1 MVEKKGKKVEKEII
15 IGIKKKIDGIGVK
28 EWLIEC
34 VSDFKI
40 EWVNEEQH
48 NEKGERK
55 EILLNKAAALNWK
68 EKRRQWEAMMLKR
81 QVTSEWWVVS
91 GD

>member
-1 MVEKKGKKVEKEII
+1 
-15 IGIKKKIDGIGVK
+15 
-28 EWLIEC
+28 

-55 EILLNKAAALNWK
+55 EILLNKAAALN
-68 EKRRQWEAMMLKR
+68 
-81 QVTSEWWVVS
+81 
-91 GD
+91 